1 VLSFWAFYSPYFIA
15 IFSRMA
21 SMTLSENSWDIVA
34 VFFTAI
40 FYLPAL
46 GDVFDSQKDRL
57 RDAFFLNDPA
67 GIEQHDFAIDG

>member
-1 VLSFWAFYSPYFIA
+1 
-15 IFSRMA
+15 MA
-21 SMTLSENSWDIVA
+21 LITLSENSRVLVD

-57 RDAFFLNDPA
+57 RDAFFLNDPV